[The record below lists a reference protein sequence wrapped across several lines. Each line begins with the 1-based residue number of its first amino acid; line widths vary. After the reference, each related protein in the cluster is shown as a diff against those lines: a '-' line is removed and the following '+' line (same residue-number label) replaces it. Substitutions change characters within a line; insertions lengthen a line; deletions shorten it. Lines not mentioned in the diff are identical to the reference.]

1 MYLTRPLREFS
12 HPPLTFPFLRPIEKA
27 RPSAAETGPAG
38 VLFFVI
44 LPFYRQEKIMSNI
57 LLFFMSAYKPD
68 IKNGAYSRAQ
78 TNETVLYELQK
89 QKERRPDTVLA
100 LCSASVRNVASVPAP
115 DGGASVTT
123 LDYFRQQ
130 VLPAAGIPADSFVS
144 IPVPDSM
151 NEGAQA
157 KAIQD
162 IVQKVQP
169 GDTLYID
176 LSGGMR
182 DTAMLLVAVAR
193 YLRDIRDVTAHV
205 LYTELVEGKPLLVR
219 DSDKL
224 YDLFD
229 LISATDEFFATG
241 RTGRLSGYLRVSAVS
256 SPKTATLLNSIEKFS
271 EDLLL
276 CNAARL
282 LDDIS
287 ALKAA
292 LTDVL
297 KDTNVTRNKLDTLLY
312 DLLNE
317 GFKKE
322 FRNLDK
328 KKARALPTLVRW
340 CLNHDMFQQAFTL
353 LSEQTPAFVCSH
365 IFVQPTQKGVDFL
378 ASQLQNQGKNWS
390 YPLFH
395 FHFCRTALMAAEI
408 KKNNKPGL
416 IFDSDLRLD
425 RTASN
430 ADDTTFFRIATDD
443 ELNRYLD
450 RSVQEGLLLLDESQR
465 GRLIETILGYQK
477 VQQYRNQINHASD
490 TVGLL
495 PLTVRDVRA
504 TLEEIC
510 TALDAITDLKPNSN
524 GVHRLSLT
532 ERLSYVPAQ

>member
-1 MYLTRPLREFS
+1 MR
-12 HPPLTFPFLRPIEKA
+12 
-27 RPSAAETGPAG
+27 
-38 VLFFVI
+38 
-44 LPFYRQEKIMSNI
+44 NI
-57 LLFFMSAYKPD
+57 LLFFMSSYKPT
-68 IKNGAYSRAQ
+68 IQNGCYSREQ
-78 TNETVLYELQK
+78 TNEAVLRKLQGNK
-89 QKERRPDTVLA
+89 DTRPGMILA
-100 LCSASVRNVASVPAP
+100 LCSESVRNNTDVN
-115 DGGASVTT
+115 DLHGGANLTT
-123 LDYFRQQ
+123 LHYFTQTALQ
-130 VLPAAGIPADSFVS
+130 KANFPLQNFVS
-144 IPVPDSM
+144 IPVPDTMS
-151 NEGAQA
+151 ESAQA
-157 KAIQD
+157 AAIHD
-162 IVQKVQP
+162 IVQRVQP

-182 DTAMLLVAVAR
+182 DTAMLFVAVAR
-193 YLRDIRDVTAHV
+193 YLRDIRDVKAHV

-353 LSEQTPAFVCSH
+353 LSEQMPAFVCSH

-378 ASQLQNQGKNWS
+378 ASQLQNKGKNWS

-450 RSVQEGLLLLDESQR
+450 RSVQDGLLLLDEAQR
-465 GRLIETILGYQK
+465 AKLIEVILGYQK

>member
-1 MYLTRPLREFS
+1 M
-12 HPPLTFPFLRPIEKA
+12 
-27 RPSAAETGPAG
+27 
-38 VLFFVI
+38 
-44 LPFYRQEKIMSNI
+44 
-57 LLFFMSAYKPD
+57 
-68 IKNGAYSRAQ
+68 
-78 TNETVLYELQK
+78 
-89 QKERRPDTVLA
+89 
-100 LCSASVRNVASVPAP
+100 
-115 DGGASVTT
+115 
-123 LDYFRQQ
+123 
-130 VLPAAGIPADSFVS
+130 
-144 IPVPDSM
+144 
-151 NEGAQA
+151 
-157 KAIQD
+157 
-162 IVQKVQP
+162 
-169 GDTLYID
+169 
-176 LSGGMR
+176 
-182 DTAMLLVAVAR
+182 
-193 YLRDIRDVTAHV
+193 
-205 LYTELVEGKPLLVR
+205 
-219 DSDKL
+219 
-224 YDLFD
+224 
-229 LISATDEFFATG
+229 
-241 RTGRLSGYLRVSAVS
+241 
-256 SPKTATLLNSIEKFS
+256 
-271 EDLLL
+271 
-276 CNAARL
+276 
-282 LDDIS
+282 
-287 ALKAA
+287 
-292 LTDVL
+292 L

-378 ASQLQNQGKNWS
+378 ASQLQNKGKNWS

>member
-1 MYLTRPLREFS
+1 
-12 HPPLTFPFLRPIEKA
+12 
-27 RPSAAETGPAG
+27 
-38 VLFFVI
+38 
-44 LPFYRQEKIMSNI
+44 
-57 LLFFMSAYKPD
+57 
-68 IKNGAYSRAQ
+68 
-78 TNETVLYELQK
+78 
-89 QKERRPDTVLA
+89 
-100 LCSASVRNVASVPAP
+100 
-115 DGGASVTT
+115 
-123 LDYFRQQ
+123 
-130 VLPAAGIPADSFVS
+130 
-144 IPVPDSM
+144 
-151 NEGAQA
+151 
-157 KAIQD
+157 
-162 IVQKVQP
+162 
-169 GDTLYID
+169 
-176 LSGGMR
+176 MR
-182 DTAMLLVAVAR
+182 DTAMLFVAVAR
-193 YLRDIRDVTAHV
+193 YLRDIRDVKAHV

-378 ASQLQNQGKNWS
+378 ASQLQNKGKNWS

-510 TALDAITDLKPNSN
+510 TALDAITDLNPNSN

>member
-1 MYLTRPLREFS
+1 
-12 HPPLTFPFLRPIEKA
+12 
-27 RPSAAETGPAG
+27 
-38 VLFFVI
+38 
-44 LPFYRQEKIMSNI
+44 MSNI
-57 LLFFMSAYKPD
+57 LLFFMSSYTPTVE
-68 IKNGAYSRAQ
+68 NGAYNRAQ
-78 TNETVLYELQK
+78 TNEAVLYELQK
-89 QKERRPDTVLA
+89 KKESRTDMVLA
-100 LCSASVRNVASVPAP
+100 LCSDKVRKDPCVPTL
-115 DGGASVTT
+115 DGGAPTTT
-123 LDYFRQQ
+123 LTYFRQH
-130 VLPAAGIPADSFVS
+130 VLPAANIRDDHFFP

-151 NEGAQA
+151 NEDSQA

-162 IVQKVQP
+162 IVKNVNT

-193 YLRDIRDVTAHV
+193 YLRDLRDVNAHV
-205 LYTELVEGKPLLVR
+205 RYTEMGGGKSFIVR

-353 LSEQTPAFVCSH
+353 LSEQMPAFVCSH

-378 ASQLQNQGKNWS
+378 ASQLQNKGKNWS

-450 RSVQEGLLLLDESQR
+450 RSVQDGLLLLDEAQR
-465 GRLIETILGYQK
+465 AKLIEVILGYQK

>member
-1 MYLTRPLREFS
+1 MR
-12 HPPLTFPFLRPIEKA
+12 
-27 RPSAAETGPAG
+27 
-38 VLFFVI
+38 
-44 LPFYRQEKIMSNI
+44 NI
-57 LLFFMSAYKPD
+57 LLFFMSSYKPT
-68 IKNGAYSRAQ
+68 IQNGCYSRAQ
-78 TNETVLYELQK
+78 TNEAVLRKLQGNK
-89 QKERRPDTVLA
+89 DTRPDMILA
-100 LCSASVRNVASVPAP
+100 LCSESVRNNADVN
-115 DGGASVTT
+115 DLHGGANLTT
-123 LDYFRQQ
+123 QEYFTQI
-130 VLPAAGIPADSFVS
+130 VLQNANFPLQNFVS
-144 IPVPDSM
+144 IPVPDTM
-151 NEGAQA
+151 NESAQA
-157 KAIQD
+157 AAIHD
-162 IVQKVQP
+162 IVQNVQP

-182 DTAMLLVAVAR
+182 DTAMLFVAVAR

-340 CLNHDMFQQAFTL
+340 CLNHDMFQ
-353 LSEQTPAFVCSH
+353 
-365 IFVQPTQKGVDFL
+365 
-378 ASQLQNQGKNWS
+378 
-390 YPLFH
+390 
-395 FHFCRTALMAAEI
+395 
-408 KKNNKPGL
+408 
-416 IFDSDLRLD
+416 
-425 RTASN
+425 
-430 ADDTTFFRIATDD
+430 
-443 ELNRYLD
+443 
-450 RSVQEGLLLLDESQR
+450 
-465 GRLIETILGYQK
+465 
-477 VQQYRNQINHASD
+477 
-490 TVGLL
+490 
-495 PLTVRDVRA
+495 
-504 TLEEIC
+504 
-510 TALDAITDLKPNSN
+510 
-524 GVHRLSLT
+524 
-532 ERLSYVPAQ
+532 

>member
-1 MYLTRPLREFS
+1 
-12 HPPLTFPFLRPIEKA
+12 
-27 RPSAAETGPAG
+27 
-38 VLFFVI
+38 
-44 LPFYRQEKIMSNI
+44 MSNI

-115 DGGASVTT
+115 DGGEDITT

-241 RTGRLSGYLRVSAVS
+241 RTGRLSGYLRVSAVN

-353 LSEQTPAFVCSH
+353 LSEQMPAFVCSH

-378 ASQLQNQGKNWS
+378 ASQLQNKGKNWS

-504 TLEEIC
+504 TMEEIC

>member
-1 MYLTRPLREFS
+1 
-12 HPPLTFPFLRPIEKA
+12 
-27 RPSAAETGPAG
+27 
-38 VLFFVI
+38 
-44 LPFYRQEKIMSNI
+44 
-57 LLFFMSAYKPD
+57 
-68 IKNGAYSRAQ
+68 
-78 TNETVLYELQK
+78 
-89 QKERRPDTVLA
+89 
-100 LCSASVRNVASVPAP
+100 
-115 DGGASVTT
+115 
-123 LDYFRQQ
+123 
-130 VLPAAGIPADSFVS
+130 
-144 IPVPDSM
+144 M

-312 DLLNE
+312 DLLND

-378 ASQLQNQGKNWS
+378 ASQLQNKGKNWS

-477 VQQYRNQINHASD
+477 VQQYRNQINHAQRYRRPVAFDGARCTRHAGGDLHRAGCHHRSETQQQRCAPPFSD
-490 TVGLL
+490 RKTQLRSGSITSASLFTKKQTLPGLL
-495 PLTVRDVRA
+495 FSIPNNRYNHSMEPHLKLHDFRDIMSSWHNIIFISTVFRLVFCA
-504 TLEEIC
+504 GC
-510 TALDAITDLKPNSN
+510 TKSKVAS
-524 GVHRLSLT
+524 
-532 ERLSYVPAQ
+532 

>member
-1 MYLTRPLREFS
+1 MR
-12 HPPLTFPFLRPIEKA
+12 
-27 RPSAAETGPAG
+27 
-38 VLFFVI
+38 
-44 LPFYRQEKIMSNI
+44 NI
-57 LLFFMSAYKPD
+57 LLFFMSSYKPT
-68 IKNGAYSRAQ
+68 IQNGCYSRAQ
-78 TNETVLYELQK
+78 TNEAVLRKLQGNK
-89 QKERRPDTVLA
+89 DTRPDMILA
-100 LCSASVRNVASVPAP
+100 LCSESVRNNADVN
-115 DGGASVTT
+115 DLHGGANLTT
-123 LDYFRQQ
+123 QEYFTQI
-130 VLPAAGIPADSFVS
+130 VLQNANFPLQNFVS
-144 IPVPDSM
+144 IPVPDTM
-151 NEGAQA
+151 NESAQA
-157 KAIQD
+157 AAIHD
-162 IVQKVQP
+162 IVQNVQP

-182 DTAMLLVAVAR
+182 DTAMLFVAVAR

-378 ASQLQNQGKNWS
+378 ASQLQNKGKNWS

-495 PLTVRDVRA
+495 PLTVDDVRT
-504 TLEEIC
+504 TLDEIC
-510 TALDAITDLKPNSN
+510 TTLESILDLKRDSN
-524 GVHRLSLT
+524 GANCLSLNDKL
-532 ERLSYVPAQ
+532 RYIPAR